1 MIPFFLYHYEWFK
14 HFIFYMFQEI
24 HDNSSLTYKTLGSRM
39 EEPFIMLRTR
49 ATSDVADGIKVDGAS
64 SIIHSVTG
72 EWNTSNVDEVK
83 QRVTTYCTD
92 SIKQERD
99 SPDIDNIRESFP
111 FDRNDIK
118 EKDTYDYVNDVKEE
132 VNLGIIRGECP
143 FDDIDIKEEGVSQNV
158 QDVGEHCTFHKINI
172 KEEEVSQNMDDIGED
187 RSYDNSGIKEEDTRV
202 YMDDMEETISYNS
215 CGTERQERDRASG
228 GSKAKGVETTGNLSL
243 EVISLKHGK
252 TLVEGIFLPW
262 IT

>member
-1 MIPFFLYHYEWFK
+1 
-14 HFIFYMFQEI
+14 
-24 HDNSSLTYKTLGSRM
+24 
-39 EEPFIMLRTR
+39 MLRTR

-83 QRVTTYCTD
+83 QRVTTYCMD

-118 EKDTYDYVNDVKEE
+118 EKNTYDYVNDVKEE
-132 VNLGIIRGECP
+132 VNLGIIRGECS
-143 FDDIDIKEEGVSQNV
+143 FDDIDIKEEGASQNV
-158 QDVGEHCTFHKINI
+158 QDIGEHCTFHKINI
-172 KEEEVSQNMDDIGED
+172 KEEEVSQNMQDIGEAWTCDNVDIKEEGVSQNMDDIGED
-187 RSYDNSGIKEEDTRV
+187 CSYDNSDIKEDTRV

-215 CGTERQERDRASG
+215 CGTERQEWDRASG
-228 GSKAKGVETTGNLSL
+228 GSEAKGVETTGHLSL